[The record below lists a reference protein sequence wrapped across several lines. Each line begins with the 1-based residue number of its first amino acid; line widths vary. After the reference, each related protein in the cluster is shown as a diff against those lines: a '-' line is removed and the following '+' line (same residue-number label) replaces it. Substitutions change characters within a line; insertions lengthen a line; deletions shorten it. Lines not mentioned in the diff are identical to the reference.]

1 MEKTKVKSIH
11 SGHRTRLRNRVKK
24 NGLDSLNEHEV
35 LELLLGYAIPR
46 KDTNPLA
53 HNLINYFGSFAKV
66 IDADYYDLLKV
77 KGVGEETALMI
88 KVLSSFMP
96 IYKES
101 KAKEDALTIKNT
113 LQAINYFRKRF
124 EVKDK
129 EFMHVICLSKTCKL
143 VSSFSFDGKNDTE
156 INFDFKTFMDKINNE
171 NVDSVMMFHTH
182 PNGGVEPSVED
193 LKTTQRCVHIASLCG
208 IKFLDHLIFNEK
220 ENSSMYQLGHIT
232 DMLRKS
238 NMLVS
243 YSDEEAYAVK
253 IKNKNSN
260 MDLSGIDFGDVSIED
275 KIKNKR
281 K

>member
-1 MEKTKVKSIH
+1 MKETKEKSIH
-11 SGHRTRLRNRVKK
+11 SGHRSRLRDRVKK
-24 NGLDSLNEHEV
+24 YGLNSLNEHEV
-35 LELLLGYAIPR
+35 LELLLSYAIPR

-53 HNLINYFGSFAKV
+53 HNLINYFGSLAKV
-66 IDADYYDLLKV
+66 VDADFYDLLKV
-77 KGVGEETALMI
+77 KGVGEETAVFI

-101 KAKEDALTIKNT
+101 KAKEDDLTIKNT

-129 EFMHVICLSKTCKL
+129 EFMHVICLNKTCKL
-143 VSSFSFDGKNDTE
+143 VSSFSFDGKNDAE
-156 INFDFKTFMDKINNE
+156 ISFDFKTFMDKINKD
-171 NVDSVMMFHTH
+171 NVHSVMMFHTH
-182 PNGGVEPSVED
+182 PHGDVEPSVED

-220 ENSSMYQLGHIT
+220 EYSSMYQLGHIT

-243 YSDEEAYAVK
+243 YSAEEA
-253 IKNKNSN
+253 NSAYKKQN
-260 MDLSGIDFGDVSIED
+260 SVDLSGIDLGDVSIED
-275 KIKNKR
+275 KLKKKR